1 MNMIKKKLNERLSRL
16 KGIVAIIKVGAV
28 TEVEMKEK
36 KLRIEDA
43 LSATK
48 AAVLEGIVPGGGVA
62 LLNTISDI
70 KKLAEQLSGDE
81 KVGAL
86 VVSKAVVSPLKQ
98 MCEKRGS

>member
-48 AAVLEGIVPGGGVA
+48 SSCFRGHPYQVVGSTFEHNFRYWG
-62 LLNTISDI
+62 
-70 KKLAEQLSGDE
+70 AEQLSDE
-81 KVGAL
+81 KSWC
-86 VVSKAVVSPLKQ
+86 VSCIKSVVSPLKQ
-98 MCEKRGS
+98 MCENAGS